1 MPFLV
6 IFRATMTFLNSVNFK
21 EFNKI
26 GIVGKP
32 CPREILRY
40 KIFWKKEKLKLKK
53 IKMKIFNF
61 KFKK

>member
-1 MPFLV
+1 MPLLV

-32 CPREILRY
+32 CAREILRC
-40 KIFWKKEKLKLKK
+40 KIFWKNEKLKLKK
-53 IKMKIFNF
+53 IKVKIFNF
-61 KFKK
+61 KWKK

>member
-6 IFRATMTFLNSVNFK
+6 IFWATMTFLNSVNFK

-32 CPREILRY
+32 CQEKYYNIKYLG
-40 KIFWKKEKLKLKK
+40 KKK
-53 IKMKIFNF
+53 N
-61 KFKK
+61 

>member
-1 MPFLV
+1 
-6 IFRATMTFLNSVNFK
+6 MTFLNSVNFK

-40 KIFWKKEKLKLKK
+40 KIFWKKEKLKLQK